1 MNKIIVISSAIALV
15 SLILTAI
22 EPQFIFNILL
32 FAGLATSC
40 IRIFEESNQEWR
52 LNFIKILILLFY
64 LNSLV
69 LTNSYHLEDE
79 HFISLSSFIEMMF
92 YTIFLLV
99 YKEKKITSISI
110 LLCLF
115 FSPSTSFTN
124 YIKVAYCFLLILKDK
139 WYERI
144 EEYNT

>member
-32 FAGLATSC
+32 FAGIATSC

-69 LTNSYHLEDE
+69 LTNSYHLED
-79 HFISLSSFIEMMF
+79 
-92 YTIFLLV
+92 
-99 YKEKKITSISI
+99 
-110 LLCLF
+110 
-115 FSPSTSFTN
+115 
-124 YIKVAYCFLLILKDK
+124 
-139 WYERI
+139 
-144 EEYNT
+144 